1 MSIYTRNDGLIKSG
15 ELNKGEVILALG
27 LLFGRWLRK
36 YCNVTFYNVLQKNLY
51 KHQRLSSL
59 KNAVIVVKGL
69 LQNLTLILTDP
80 PNEVLSK
87 AEQHKNMLLE
97 FDRTSEQRTKVIDD
111 ESDYFSM
118 ESNQWLTPQQRKS
131 LQKRAEEINQVA
143 LL

>member
-1 MSIYTRNDGLIKSG
+1 VA
-15 ELNKGEVILALG
+15 EEVLQ
-27 LLFGRWLRK
+27 
-36 YCNVTFYNVLQKNLY
+36 CNVLQCFTKILY
-51 KHQRLSSL
+51 KHQSLSSL
-59 KNAVIVVKGL
+59 KNVVIVVKSL

-80 PNEVLSK
+80 PSEVLSK

-143 LL
+143 VL